1 MVKQKKCMADQ
12 NRNNDHSKNKKSYD
26 PIGLSYA
33 LKGIFIFFRDGRN
46 AKIHLIAASL
56 VIIAGFIFKITTQE
70 WLWISLAIAFVLI
83 TEMLNT
89 SIELLCDLVMPHQN
103 EKAGKL
109 KDIAAGAVLVAVVFS
124 LIVAGIIFWK
134 YLVG

>member
-1 MVKQKKCMADQ
+1 MADQ
-12 NRNNDHSKNKKSYD
+12 NLHNDLSKNKKSYD

-46 AKIHLIAASL
+46 AKIHLIAASG
-56 VIIAGFIFKITTQE
+56 VILAGFILKITTQE
-70 WLWISLAIAFVLI
+70 WLWISLAIAIVFI
-83 TEMLNT
+83 TEMINT

-109 KDIAAGAVLVAVVFS
+109 KDIAAGAVLVAVIFS
-124 LIVAGIIFWK
+124 LVVAGIIFWQ
-134 YLVG
+134 YLVE